1 MAGDVSQCLQDKSQ
15 APINT
20 ITEKSYKAQ
29 QAKKQKAERLANAEL
44 IFAFAQLR
52 GEGTQID
59 PHGLRRKPKMQ
70 KIINLGNCVKLLC
83 SLRFQRN
90 LSI

>member
-20 ITEKSYKAQ
+20 ITVKPYKAQ

-52 GEGTQID
+52 ADNLKND
-59 PHGLRRKPKMQ
+59 PQ
-70 KIINLGNCVKLLC
+70 KC
-83 SLRFQRN
+83 
-90 LSI
+90 